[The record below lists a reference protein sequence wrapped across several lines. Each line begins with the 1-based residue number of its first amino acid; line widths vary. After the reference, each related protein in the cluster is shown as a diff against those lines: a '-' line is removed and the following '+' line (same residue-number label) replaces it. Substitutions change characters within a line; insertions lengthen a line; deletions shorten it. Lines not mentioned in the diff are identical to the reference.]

1 MKRIIAVPKK
11 EEIAESL
18 SLLKGCSGIP
28 TYKLYENPKPKF
40 SHKPKLSSLDQGT
53 LSKSLIKKK
62 RRRGPKTLFKIP
74 KTEVNVERLE
84 KVLTGFI
91 DKNKTLKSA
100 CDEIIMHPQN
110 RIQASMNTLK
120 AINKILPSKNLVN
133 RAFGYDED
141 NLDKNHLTL
150 EKVMLERIVKLK
162 NRREE
167 QAQSKQRERAIE
179 GTAAMKE
186 AL

>member
-1 MKRIIAVPKK
+1 MDKADSIVQ
-11 EEIAESL
+11 
-18 SLLKGCSGIP
+18 LKGCSGIP
-28 TYKLYENPKPKF
+28 TYKLYEKPKPKL

-53 LSKSLIKKK
+53 LAKPLIKRA
-62 RRRGPKTLFKIP
+62 RRRGPKTSFKIP
-74 KTEVNVERLE
+74 KNEANVEKLE

-100 CDEIIMHPQN
+100 CDDIILHPQN

-120 AINKILPSKNLVN
+120 AINRILPSKNLVN

-162 NRREE
+162 KRREE
-167 QAQSKQRERAIE
+167 QAQTKEKERAME
-179 GTAAMKE
+179 GSAAMKE